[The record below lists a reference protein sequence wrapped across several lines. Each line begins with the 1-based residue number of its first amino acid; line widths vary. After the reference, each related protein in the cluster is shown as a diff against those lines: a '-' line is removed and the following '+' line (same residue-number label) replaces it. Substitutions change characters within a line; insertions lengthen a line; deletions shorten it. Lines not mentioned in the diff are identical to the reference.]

1 MMRPMRLGP
10 LVVSLALVAIAAKLV
25 ELGVTREGVGPLEY
39 LTLVALIAL
48 LLLKAHG
55 LGRQALGASNRT

>member
-10 LVVSLALVAIAAKLV
+10 LVVCLALVGIAAKLV
-25 ELGVTREGVGPLEY
+25 ELGVTRDGVGPLEY
-39 LTLVALIAL
+39 LTLAALIAL

-55 LGRQALGASNRT
+55 LARQALGASNRT